1 MSRDEIIET
10 VAEFFGID
18 IDDISKDDDG
28 HYDIRND
35 YDFQAGCSL
44 GSGGKWLNLANV
56 VRCIEEN
63 FNC

>member
-1 MSRDEIIET
+1 MSRDEIVET
-10 VAEFFGID
+10 VAEFFDID

-28 HYDIRND
+28 HYDIHND

-44 GSGGKWLNLANV
+44 GGGKWLNLANV